1 MVRSNAFFQSSI
13 KPALSLVVSFIVMIG
28 IPQSLMADAAVN
40 TGYFGNVAIKGY
52 DPVAY
57 FTEGKPMEGTEDH
70 AIKWLGAKWRFAT
83 AEHKEMFAASPVK
96 YAPQY
101 GGHCATGMA
110 IHGGLTKDIDPEAW
124 AIIDGKLY
132 LNYSKETQ
140 KLMTEGMATPEK
152 ADAKW
157 EKYDEDTTT
166 Q

>member
-1 MVRSNAFFQSSI
+1 VTIATRLLDRVYRS
-13 KPALSLVVSFIVMIG
+13 IVF
-28 IPQSLMADAAVN
+28 AAAVLFVLTGLSQPLLAENKIN

-57 FTEGKPMEGTEDH
+57 FTEGKAMEGDKDYTL
-70 AIKWLGAKWRFAT
+70 KWLGAKWRFTT
-83 AEHKEMFAASPVK
+83 AENKEMFAASPIK
-96 YAPQY
+96 YVPQY

-132 LNYSKETQ
+132 LRYSKETQ
-140 KLMTEGMATPEK
+140 KLMAEGIATPDK

-157 EKYDEDTTT
+157 GKYAGASAE
-166 Q
+166 

>member
-1 MVRSNAFFQSSI
+1 MTY
-13 KPALSLVVSFIVMIG
+13 LSWLFNCWRGVIVLAAAIIFLG
-28 IPQSLMADAAVN
+28 GPFGPSLMADSRVN
-40 TGYFGNVAIKGY
+40 TGYFGDVAIKGF

-57 FTEGKPMEGTEDH
+57 FTEGKAMEGDENLTF
-70 AIKWLGAKWRFAT
+70 KWLGAKWRFAT
-83 AEHKEMFAASPVK
+83 SEHKEIFAADPIK

-132 LNYSKETQ
+132 LNYSKETH
-140 KLMTEGMATPEK
+140 KLLAEGLATPGK
-152 ADAKW
+152 ADANWKRYA
-157 EKYDEDTTT
+157 EATG

>member
-1 MVRSNAFFQSSI
+1 MMRSCISLRQSFF
-13 KPALSLVVSFIVMIG
+13 L
-28 IPQSLMADAAVN
+28 AAVLIVSAGLGNSVLADSRIN
-40 TGYFGNVAIKGY
+40 TGYFGNVAIQGY

-57 FTEGKPMEGTEDH
+57 FTESEAVKGSEEH
-70 AIKWLGAKWRFAT
+70 ALKWLGANWHFASE
-83 AEHKEMFAASPVK
+83 EHKEMFSANPSK

-132 LNYSKETQ
+132 LNYSKLTN
-140 KLMTEGMATPEK
+140 KMLSREGRVSPEK
-152 ADAKW
+152 ADEKW
-157 EKYDEDTTT
+157 EKVAA

>member
-1 MVRSNAFFQSSI
+1 MNYSTLFLRFLNRSFFCLAGSLI
-13 KPALSLVVSFIVMIG
+13 LFLNLNHALF
-28 IPQSLMADAAVN
+28 ADTKIN

-57 FTEGKPMEGTEDH
+57 FTEGEAMEGSEDH
-70 AIKWLGAKWRFAT
+70 ALKWLGAKWYFT
-83 AEHKEMFAASPVK
+83 SNEHREMFEASPVK

-124 AIIDGKLY
+124 AIIDNKLY
-132 LNYSKETQ
+132 LNYSKVTK
-140 KLMTEGMATPEK
+140 KLMDDGKAGPEK

-157 EKYDEDTTT
+157 KKYAGVET